1 MDNQARYPSIQ
12 PGTTV
17 LGFDGHK
24 IGTIVAVRSHHLVV
38 EKGYLAPV
46 TYRIPS
52 SAIAGIEH
60 GDVLL
65 NVTKNQALNQGWDAA
80 ESDTGRAVETGVL
93 ARGETGANDTLALL
107 TA

>member
-1 MDNQARYPSIQ
+1 MDNQARYPAIQ

-17 LGFDGHK
+17 LGFDGQK

-38 EKGYLAPV
+38 EKGYLAPI
-46 TYRIPS
+46 TYRIPT
-52 SAIAGIEH
+52 SAIAGTEH
-60 GDVLL
+60 GSVLL

-80 ESDTGRAVETGVL
+80 AAETGDAIDMAAEVPSE
-93 ARGETGANDTLALL
+93 AGPVEELALR

>member
-1 MDNQARYPSIQ
+1 MDNQTRYPSIQ

-38 EKGYLAPV
+38 EKGYLAPI
-46 TYRIPS
+46 TYRIPT
-52 SAIAGIEH
+52 SAIAGTEH
-60 GDVLL
+60 GSVLL

-80 ESDTGRAVETGVL
+80 ASDADDTIETDAFVRSEASPIDVL
-93 ARGETGANDTLALL
+93 AIR

>member
-1 MDNQARYPSIQ
+1 MDDQARHPSIQ
-12 PGTTV
+12 PGMTV

-38 EKGYLAPV
+38 EKGYLAPII
-46 TYRIPS
+46 YRIPI

-60 GDVLL
+60 ESVLL

-80 ESDTGRAVETGVL
+80 PARTDDAVEPGADAL
-93 ARGETGANDTLALL
+93 SKARPGEEL
-107 TA
+107 TRRTA